1 MSSREGARQSSSVE
15 QPASPSQSPKRGR
28 GRPRKPQKEPTAEET
43 SVKRPRGRPKG
54 SKNKSP
60 SKSVQKEEEASGE
73 KRPRGRPRK
82 WCWETRG
89 DRGNEHGKSKALAD
103 GTLPQQEKKS
113 GQEQTAEKSPQE
125 SEED

>member
-28 GRPRKPQKEPTAEET
+28 GRPRKPQKEPVAGEP
-43 SVKRPRGRPKG
+43 SPKRPRGRPKG

-60 SKSVQKEEEASGE
+60 SKSAQKKEETSGE

-82 WCWETRG
+82 WLNQEV
-89 DRGNEHGKSKALAD
+89 HGGRRPIGKTGAVR
-103 GTLPQQEKKS
+103 
-113 GQEQTAEKSPQE
+113 
-125 SEED
+125 